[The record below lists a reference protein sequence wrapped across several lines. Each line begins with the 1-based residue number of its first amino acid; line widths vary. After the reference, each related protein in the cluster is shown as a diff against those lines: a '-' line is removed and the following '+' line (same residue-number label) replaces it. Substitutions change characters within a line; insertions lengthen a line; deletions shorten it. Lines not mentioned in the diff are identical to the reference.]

1 MDKEQKKN
9 LTEKETYL
17 INHGYY
23 KYVFKKEG
31 DDPFEYGLRRL
42 NPETNYY
49 DFCKLVV
56 DDISDEEYEKMLRN
70 EETEKTDASQNNN
83 QDIKQQKIQKNQK
96 DSTRKSSSNIIATN
110 ITIIAFIVFAFT
122 FILGIVY
129 GNTFK
134 TISLDNLKPKEEFNV
149 LAMFITWGIGA
160 VSGTLLLGFAEIIKL
175 LQRIADK

>member
-1 MDKEQKKN
+1 MDQSRKKYLKDKEQ
-9 LTEKETYL
+9 YL
-17 INHGYY
+17 IDNGYY
-23 KYVFKKEG
+23 HYVYKKED
-31 DDPFEYGLRRL
+31 DDPLEYSRRRL
-42 NPETNYY
+42 NPETNKLEYY
-49 DFCKLVV
+49 KIVV
-56 DDISDEEYEKMLRN
+56 DDISDEEYEEMLKN

-83 QDIKQQKIQKNQK
+83 QDIKQQKIQKYQK
-96 DSTRKSSSNIIATN
+96 YSTRKSSSNIIATN
-110 ITIIAFIVFAFT
+110 ITIIAFIVFAFA